1 MVSKP
6 EFKPKPEHWA
16 LYSQVAFME
25 PAISVV
31 QGMKRLLGIGLIT
44 LAIVLLVPF
53 LPSRRP
59 ADHLPSTVEEY
70 GQKLPV
76 SIFLGIVVFCFGV
89 SEWLVKPRYNQR
101 MGYRL
106 VGQFQVRIKMKVLG
120 FTWLELAPDET
131 HRVGVTNELYDAIEN
146 GDVVEVTYSAS
157 KDFISVRKIS
167 QPSPTD

>member
-16 LYSQVAFME
+16 LYSQVACKE

-31 QGMKRLLGIGLIT
+31 QGIKRLLGIGLIT

-59 ADHLPSTVEEY
+59 AEHLPSTFEEY
-70 GQKLPV
+70 GQRLPG
-76 SIFLGIVVFCFGV
+76 SIFLGIVFFCFGV
-89 SEWLVKPRYNQR
+89 YEWLVKPRYNQR

-131 HRVGVTNELYDAIEN
+131 HRVEVTSELYDAIEN
-146 GDVVEVTYSAS
+146 GDVVEIIYSAS
-157 KDFISVRKIS
+157 KDLISVRKTS
-167 QPSPTD
+167 RVLPTT